1 MTTTTSLKRTAAAVG
16 VAALLAPAGV
26 IAVADAAST
35 KTVKLKGQQFSP
47 TKVSIKK
54 GDKIKFVWAGGGHN
68 LRGPGINVPV
78 RSSGSKVRTFKKRG
92 TFTYVCDVHPGMQTK
107 IKVS

>member
-1 MTTTTSLKRTAAAVG
+1 MTSTSIKRAVACAG
-16 VAALLAPAGV
+16 AAALLAPAGV
-26 IAVADAAST
+26 IAVANAAST
-35 KTVKLKGQQFSP
+35 KTVKLKGVQFSP

-78 RSSGSKVRTFKKRG
+78 RSSGSKVRTFKKSG
-92 TFTYVCDVHPGMQTK
+92 SFTYVCDVHPGM
-107 IKVS
+107 KVRVKVG